1 MKKAVLFVNV
11 GTPDAP
17 TRRKVARYLFAFLN
31 DRLVIDLP
39 WIVQKIL
46 VNLIIIPFRINKSTK
61 LYKKLWTPEGSP
73 LLTNAEKM
81 LNKFQTHTQNKYEA
95 FIAMRYGNPSIKK
108 AIEAIEEKR
117 IKELIVVPLYPQYS
131 LSTTLTTEK
140 KIRKIME
147 NYKNINYRFTEQFYH
162 LPSFINALA
171 ERVKEHNLNDYDHL
185 LISFHGL
192 PLRHIKK
199 MHQQMDN
206 STCNCENSQ
215 DANEILNCYNNSCLH
230 TAKLLVEQLGLTS
243 DYYTICFQ
251 SRLTKN
257 WLSPFTDTII
267 LEQIKKGNKK
277 LLVVSPSFV
286 ADCLETTVEI
296 SIDYKELFLEAGGEK
311 LTLVTALNDSD
322 AWIKSLTE
330 IIEK

>member
-39 WIVQKIL
+39 FIFQKIL
-46 VNLIIIPFRINKSTK
+46 VNFIIIPFRINKSTK
-61 LYKKLWTPEGSP
+61 LYKKLWTSEGSP
-73 LLTNAEKM
+73 LLTNTEKM
-81 LNKFQTHTQNKYEA
+81 LDKFQQYTKHKYEA
-95 FIAMRYGNPSIKK
+95 FIAMRYGNP
-108 AIEAIEEKR
+108 ALEKTIR
-117 IKELIVVPLYPQYS
+117 QIDQQEITELIVVPLYPQYS
-131 LSTTLTTEK
+131 LSTTITTEN
-140 KIRKIME
+140 KIRTIMKK
-147 NYKNINYRFTEQFYH
+147 YKGINYRFTEQFYH

-171 ERVKEHNLNDYDHL
+171 ERVNEHNLNDYDHF

-199 MHQQMDN
+199 MHQQMEDLKC
-206 STCNCENSQ
+206 SCETSK
-215 DANEILNCYNNSCLH
+215 DSNEILNCYQNSCLH
-230 TAKLLVEQLGLTS
+230 TAKLLAKKLALKTEN
-243 DYYTICFQ
+243 YTICFQ

-257 WLSPFTDTII
+257 WLSPFTDRVI
-267 LEQIKKGNKK
+267 LEQLEKGNKK

-296 SIDYKELFLEAGGEK
+296 SIDYKELFLKAGGEK

-330 IIEK
+330 IVEK